1 MTEAYQDIPTSTEQP
16 SSTVPDQHTLVAPHF
31 RILATAHWLQNK
43 LSQLISQLHLL
54 SITRGRSLRWRHLC
68 RQLAQAGVALLLA
81 VGVVPLSSAA
91 WALSPL
97 TPPSQAE
104 AANTHAMPAGSLN
117 PLDGVDVGFNSTPCF
132 VDLDGDGDLDAFIG
146 EADGYLNY
154 FENTGDAINPAF
166 LERTD
171 TLNPLDGLDVTEN
184 SAPCFIDLDGDGD
197 MDVFIGEA
205 DGYINYFKN
214 IGNATNP
221 DFARRVGSLNPLNS
235 VDVEYDSIPSFAD
248 LDGDGDLDAFI
259 GERYGMIKY
268 FRNTGSATN
277 PAFIELT
284 GSLNPLKDVDVM
296 YNSAPNFADL
306 DGDGDLDAFTGDL
319 IGTIAY
325 FENTGSATSPAMIN
339 RSFNPFNGIDVG
351 FLSTPSVA
359 DLDGDGDL
367 DTFIGEY
374 YGTIQYI
381 ENTHGTPK
389 QFFIQRSGSLNPLNF
404 VDVGLYS
411 KPSFADLDKDGDLD
425 AFIGENDRYINYF
438 ENIGS
443 ATNPAFVERT
453 GSQNPLPGLNT
464 IWNSAPS
471 FADLDGDGDLDAFSG
486 EFYGTIIYFENTG
499 NATNPAFIERTG
511 SPNPFYGYD
520 IGQNSTPSFADLDAD
535 GDLDTFIGEYEGI
548 INYFENTGSATSP
561 AMTMR
566 SGTRNP
572 IDFVDVGT
580 NSAPCFAELD
590 KDGDLDLFSGEKY
603 GTTQYFQNIHNATV
617 PIFVQRTDSRNP
629 LNGMNVPSESTPS
642 FADLDADGDLD
653 AFIGESDGIIK
664 YFENILL
671 LTHLNFPLVVR

>member
-1 MTEAYQDIPTSTEQP
+1 MPAACPGGCG
-16 SSTVPDQHTLVAPHF
+16 V
-31 RILATAHWLQNK
+31 TAC
-43 LSQLISQLHLL
+43 SGCS
-54 SITRGRSLRWRHLC
+54 
-68 RQLAQAGVALLLA
+68 A
-81 VGVVPLSSAA
+81 VVFSGMG
-91 WALSPL
+91 ALSPN
-97 TPPSQAE
+97 PSGS
-104 AANTHAMPAGSLN
+104 ANILDLQPGGVLQTVRHIPGMKSGMQVGSSN
-117 PLDGVDVGFNSTPCF
+117 PLIGVDVGMNSKITF

-166 LERTD
+166 VERTD

-205 DGYINYFKN
+205 NGYINYFKN

-221 DFARRVGSLNPLNS
+221 DFKRRVGSLNPLNS

-259 GERYGMIKY
+259 GERYGMVKY

-296 YNSAPNFADL
+296 YNSSPSFGDL
-306 DGDGDLDAFTGDL
+306 DGDGDLDVFTGDL

-325 FENTGSATSPAMIN
+325 YENTGNASNPAMIN
-339 RSFNPFNGIDVG
+339 RSFNPFTGIDVG

-411 KPSFADLDKDGDLD
+411 KPSFADLDADGDLD
-425 AFIGENDRYINYF
+425 AFIGENQIYIDYF
-438 ENIGS
+438 ENTGS

-453 GSQNPLPGLNT
+453 GSLNPLPGVNT

-499 NATNPAFIERTG
+499 NATSPAFVERTG
-511 SPNPFYGYD
+511 SLNPFYGYD
-520 IGQNSTPSFADLDAD
+520 VGQNTTPSFADLDAD
-535 GDLDTFIGEYEGI
+535 GDLDAFIGEYEGI
-548 INYFENTGSATSP
+548 INYFWNDGSATSP
-561 AMTMR
+561 VMFMR
-566 SGTRNP
+566 PSSNP
-572 IDFVDVGT
+572 LIVDVGT
-580 NSAPCFAELD
+580 NSAPSFADLD
-590 KDGDLDLFSGEKY
+590 RDGDLDAFSGELN
-603 GTTQYFQNIHNATV
+603 GTTHYFQNIHDALI
-617 PIFVQRTDSRNP
+617 PIFIERTGSRNP
-629 LNGMNVPSESTPS
+629 LNGMNVMSESTPS

-653 AFIGESDGIIK
+653 AFIGESDGTIK

-671 LTHLNFPLVVR
+671 YTHLNLPLVVR